1 MDTKLSI
8 DTISEISQHEASP
21 VTTTSPRTAFEQQ
34 LCTHLL
40 SLSEVVE
47 TLADRLMELETRLVA
62 VEGQQL
68 EDAEIAAVSDD
79 AGELLLASEEKVRML
94 RDRLSPGEV
103 VELHA
108 DSHAEEA
115 SAEHDH
121 DTPEAPEM
129 EMGGRWMTTESRMR
143 PSVMSPSAMTR
154 NMWMIPR
161 SICSPPDQASSSNLI
176 RKAATWRAM
185 SGELIRKG

>member
-1 MDTKLSI
+1 MTS
-8 DTISEISQHEASP
+8 
-21 VTTTSPRTAFEQQ
+21 TSPRTAFEQQ

-47 TLADRLMELETRLVA
+47 TLADRLMELETRLA
-62 VEGQQL
+62 DVEGQQL

-108 DSHAEEA
+108 DSPAE
-115 SAEHDH
+115 DV
-121 DTPEAPEM
+121 PEAEDQEVSETPEM
-129 EMGGRWMTTESRMR
+129 EMDGDRVEDEAFSDETLSDDTEYVDD
-143 PSVMSPSAMTR
+143 PQIDLLSA
-154 NMWMIPR
+154 
-161 SICSPPDQASSSNLI
+161 
-176 RKAATWRAM
+176 
-185 SGELIRKG
+185 

>member
-1 MDTKLSI
+1 MCIRDS
-8 DTISEISQHEASP
+8 
-21 VTTTSPRTAFEQQ
+21 TTSPRTAFEQQ

-47 TLADRLMELETRLVA
+47 TLADRLMELEMRLA
-62 VEGQQL
+62 DVEGQQL
-68 EDAEIAAVSDD
+68 ADAEITAVSDD

-94 RDRLSPGEV
+94 RDRLTPGEV

-121 DTPEAPEM
+121 DTPEAPEI
-129 EMGGRWMTTESRMR
+129 EMDDDRVEDEAFSDEPLSDDTEYVDD
-143 PSVMSPSAMTR
+143 PQIDLLSA
-154 NMWMIPR
+154 
-161 SICSPPDQASSSNLI
+161 
-176 RKAATWRAM
+176 
-185 SGELIRKG
+185 